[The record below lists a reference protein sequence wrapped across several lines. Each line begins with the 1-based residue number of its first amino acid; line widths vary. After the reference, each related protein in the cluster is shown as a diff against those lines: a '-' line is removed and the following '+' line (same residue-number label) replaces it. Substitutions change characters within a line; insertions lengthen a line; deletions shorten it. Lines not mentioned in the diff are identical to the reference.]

1 MAYKIGVIG
10 DRDSVMPF
18 KLFGF
23 EVVYAVSA
31 KQVRET
37 IESMGNDHFGV
48 IFITEDASELA
59 VETIQRYKSEVTP
72 AIILIPSHNGT
83 KGIGLKEIQTNVERA
98 IGQNIL

>member
-1 MAYKIGVIG
+1 MTYKIGVIG

-23 EVVYAVSA
+23 EVVYAASS

-37 IESMGNDHFGV
+37 IESMAKNNLGV
-48 IFITEDASELA
+48 IFITEDASELVA
-59 VETIQRYKSEVTP
+59 ETIERYKSEVTP

-83 KGIGLKEIQTNVERA
+83 KGIGLKEIQDNVERA
-98 IGQNIL
+98 VGQNIL

>member
-23 EVVYAVSA
+23 EVVYAISS

-37 IESMGNDHFGV
+37 IESMAKNNFGV

-59 VETIQRYKSEVTP
+59 VETIKRYKSEVTP

-83 KGIGLKEIQTNVERA
+83 KGIGLKEIQDNVERA
-98 IGQNIL
+98 VGQNIL